1 MYALFV
7 SASREGSDLRNSI
20 WSALLALAVL
30 FALVWLKLR
39 LTADLEPPAP
49 ALAAEAETSA
59 PGSAPLRLRVLDNGE
74 LLSLAL
80 EDYVLGVTAAEMP
93 ADFEPEALKA
103 QAAAARTYAVYCARS
118 GRHQEADVC
127 TNPGCCQA
135 WLSDEALRER
145 WGEAYPQ
152 RHDKLAE
159 AVAASAGEILCY
171 GGQAVFAAFH
181 SSSAGFTEDCGAIWS
196 ELPYLKSVFSPEG
209 PDSVPNYV
217 TRVEQSPLDF
227 RDTLLS
233 LRPEADFSGPADT
246 WLGPAERD
254 ASGRTAFCVIGGARF
269 AGTEL
274 RSLFSLRSTAFTL
287 ALEDGVFVFT
297 VTGFGHG
304 VGMSQYGA
312 EVMARQGK
320 DFRQILA
327 HYYPG
332 TELQTLLYVTKQ

>member
-30 FALVWLKLR
+30 FALVWLKQR
-39 LTADLEPPAP
+39 LTADGEPEPPAP
-49 ALAAEAETSA
+49 TAEAAA
-59 PGSAPLRLRVLDNGE
+59 PAPVPARLRVLDGGE

-93 ADFEPEALKA
+93 ADFELEALKA

-118 GRHQEADVC
+118 GRHADADVC

-135 WLSDEALRER
+135 WLSDDALRER
-145 WGEAYPQ
+145 WKDAYPQ
-152 RHDKLAE
+152 RHDKLAA
-159 AVAASAGEILCY
+159 AVAATEGQILCY

-217 TRVEQSPLDF
+217 TRVERSPLDF

-287 ALEDGVFVFT
+287 TLEDGVFVFT

>member
-1 MYALFV
+1 M
-7 SASREGSDLRNSI
+7 
-20 WSALLALAVL
+20 
-30 FALVWLKLR
+30 
-39 LTADLEPPAP
+39 
-49 ALAAEAETSA
+49 
-59 PGSAPLRLRVLDNGE
+59 LDHGE

-93 ADFEPEALKA
+93 ADFEPEALRA
-103 QAAAARTYAVYCARS
+103 QAAAARTYAIYCARS
-118 GRHQEADVC
+118 GRHADADVC

-135 WLSDEALRER
+135 WVSDEALRER
-145 WGEAYPQ
+145 WGDAYPQ

-159 AVAASAGEILCY
+159 AVAASEGQILCY

-217 TRVEQSPLDF
+217 TRVERSPLDF

-233 LRPEADFSGPADT
+233 LRPEADFSGPLDA

-332 TELQTLLYVTKQ
+332 TELQTLTYVTKQ

>member
-30 FALVWLKLR
+30 FALVWLKQR

-49 ALAAEAETSA
+49 ALAAEAET
-59 PGSAPLRLRVLDNGE
+59 GSEPLRLRVLDNGE
-74 LLSLAL
+74 LLSLSL

-118 GRHQEADVC
+118 GRHREAEVC
-127 TNPGCCQA
+127 TDPGCCQA
-135 WLSDEALRER
+135 WLSDEALRGR
-145 WGEAYPQ
+145 WGDSYPQ
-152 RHDKLAE
+152 RHDKLAA
-159 AVAASAGEILCY
+159 AVRATEGEILCY

-217 TRVEQSPLDF
+217 TRVERSALDF

-233 LRPEADFSGPADT
+233 LRPEADFSGPRET
-246 WLGPAERD
+246 WLGPVETD
-254 ASGRTAFCVIGGARF
+254 ASGRTASCVIGGARF
-269 AGTEL
+269 TGTEL

-320 DFRQILA
+320 DYREILA

-332 TELQTLLYVTKQ
+332 TELQTLTYVTKR

>member
-1 MYALFV
+1 M
-7 SASREGSDLRNSI
+7 RNSI

-30 FALVWLKLR
+30 FALVWLKER
-39 LTADLEPPAP
+39 LVGAGEPEPTAPVP
-49 ALAAEAETSA
+49 AAET
-59 PGSAPLRLRVLDNGE
+59 PSAPLRLRVLDNGE
-74 LLSLAL
+74 VLSLAL

-118 GRHQEADVC
+118 GRHRDADVC
-127 TNPGCCQA
+127 TDPGCCQA
-135 WLSDEALRER
+135 WLSDEALRGR
-145 WGEAYPQ
+145 WGDSYPQ
-152 RHDKLAE
+152 RHDRLAA

-217 TRVEQSPLDF
+217 TRVERSAIDF

-233 LRPEADFSGPADT
+233 LRPEADFSGSRET
-246 WLGPAERD
+246 WLGPVETD
-254 ASGRTAFCVIGGARF
+254 ASGRTASCVIGGARF
-269 AGTEL
+269 TGTEL

-287 ALEDGVFVFT
+287 ALEDGIFVFT

-312 EVMARQGK
+312 EVMARSGA
-320 DFRQILA
+320 DYREILA

-332 TELQTLLYVTKQ
+332 TELQALTYVTKQ

>member
-7 SASREGSDLRNSI
+7 SASREGSKLRNSI

-30 FALVWLKLR
+30 FALVWLKQR
-39 LTADLEPPAP
+39 LTADFEPPAP
-49 ALAAEAETSA
+49 LPTAEAETA
-59 PGSAPLRLRVLDNGE
+59 PDSAPLRLRVLDHGE

-103 QAAAARTYAVYCARS
+103 QAAAARTYAIYCARS
-118 GRHQEADVC
+118 GRHADADVC

-145 WGEAYPQ
+145 WGDAYPQ
-152 RHDKLAE
+152 RHDKLAA
-159 AVAASAGEILCY
+159 AVAASEGQILCY

-217 TRVEQSPLDF
+217 TRVERSPLDF

-233 LRPEADFSGPADT
+233 LRPEADFSGPPDT
-246 WLGPAERD
+246 WLGPAEQD

-269 AGTEL
+269 TGTEL

-312 EVMARQGK
+312 EVMARSGA
-320 DFRQILA
+320 DFREILA

-332 TELQTLLYVTKQ
+332 TELQALTYVTKQ